1 MQKLGEE
8 YYTFVRIKFNL
19 ILPRLFLFSQAVGL
33 EPNRLAIY
41 VRPMVVSALLIFNK
55 FFWRYSP
62 EFAGPRWISGLA
74 ILSIQRFALHGAA
87 TAAAVRHGADLAS
100 YEMSSCIPVWYLCS
114 VRLPHY
120 P

>member
-19 ILPRLFLFSQAVGL
+19 ILPRLFFFSQAVGL

-62 EFAGPRWISGLA
+62 EFAGSDLDGFQVWPSYRYRGS
-74 ILSIQRFALHGAA
+74 LSM
-87 TAAAVRHGADLAS
+87 
-100 YEMSSCIPVWYLCS
+100 E
-114 VRLPHY
+114 RLLPQLFGMEQI
-120 P
+120 